1 MPIILNTKISEK
13 ISIAVWQIAETEEFF
28 YDSLRLLP
36 EDEQRINKCKNQK
49 VRLQKLA
56 CRVALAELLGTNNIA
71 ITYSATGQPQL
82 KDYHISF
89 SHTKTSVV
97 VASANCPVG
106 IDIEEITPR
115 INPLYN
121 RFMSEKEI
129 LHCGVNNLKELYYF
143 WCAKEAMYKWY
154 AKGNLDFIKDLY
166 VNKTEKKG
174 TICQTK
180 TVQLVDFYIDN
191 QLIVLCY

>member
-1 MPIILNTKISEK
+1 MIVFQKQISQNT
-13 ISIAVWQIAETEEFF
+13 SIAVWQIAETEEFF

-36 EDEQRINKCKNQK
+36 EDERRIKKCKNQK

-56 CRVALAELLGTNNIA
+56 CRAALAELLGTNNIE
-71 ITYSATGQPQL
+71 ITYSDTGQPQL

-89 SHTKTSVV
+89 SHTKTSVA
-97 VASANCPVG
+97 VALANCPVG
-106 IDIEEITPR
+106 IDIEDITPR
-115 INPLYN
+115 ILPLYN

-129 LHCGVNNLKELYYF
+129 LGCDVNNLKELYYF

-166 VNKTEKKG
+166 VNKTEKQG
-174 TICQTK
+174 IICQTHI
-180 TVQLVDFYIDN
+180 VQLVDFFIDN
-191 QLIVLCY
+191 QLVVVCF

>member
-1 MPIILNTKISEK
+1 MIVFQKQISQNTSL
-13 ISIAVWQIAETEEFF
+13 AVWQIAETEEFF
-28 YDSLRLLP
+28 YDSLHLLP
-36 EDEQRINKCKNQK
+36 EDERCIKNCKNQK
-49 VRLQKLA
+49 VRLQKWA
-56 CRVALAELLGTNNIA
+56 CRAALAELLGTNNIE
-71 ITYSATGQPQL
+71 ITYSGTGQPQL

-89 SHTKTSVV
+89 SHTKTSVA
-97 VASANCPVG
+97 VALASCRVG

-121 RFMSEKEI
+121 RFMNEKEI
-129 LHCGVNNLKELYYF
+129 LGCDVNNLKELYYF

-154 AKGNLDFIKDLY
+154 ANRNLDFTKDLY
-166 VNKTEKKG
+166 VNKTEKQG

-180 TVQLVDFYIDN
+180 TVQLLDLYIDN